1 MLKCEGWRAKAE
13 VLEDKL
19 QHADHQVPPTGPHSR
34 SPRHQHREVMTIYST
49 GLAVCGSWQ
58 LESLRSKLSE
68 VGLIERE
75 LMSAT
80 VESQV
85 RRLST
90 TSLVL
95 ISQSRP

>member
-1 MLKCEGWRAKAE
+1 
-13 VLEDKL
+13 
-19 QHADHQVPPTGPHSR
+19 
-34 SPRHQHREVMTIYST
+34 MTIYST

-95 ISQSRP
+95 ISQSRPQLSHAKTDECITRLLWLGMD